1 MAGLARLAR
10 RKKELEDLYAFV
22 EDVEAPDEVL
32 ALAFEEG
39 RGLGDAS
46 QWIRPL
52 RDMLCRVD
60 VAGATNRPLFVRFT
74 AIEMLHVDTWSKAPL
89 LTCRASWHFK
99 CSPAK
104 LKAWSAATGR
114 MPPRMAR
121 LDYAESLVVHIG
133 RVAPNPAL
141 AGNPLVDCD
150 DSSALCAA
158 DCSDVD
164 GDSIFD
170 CKDSCIDVDDAR
182 HPCRA
187 VDHDGPVDRLSRK
200 GGTTATSQHRKIM
213 VPAELDRGHQVRG
226 RTRHDYADRLD
237 LVEAGI
243 GRIEQAIMS
252 AETDLPLDAL
262 LQLLCDR
269 PCWSGRFDLW
279 QRDAGHGAGLGTPG
293 TPGSAT
299 IGSKSNPTGVPGS
312 GQEPGQVVVS
322 LNVPCP

>member
-89 LTCRASWHFK
+89 LTCRASWHSK

-141 AGNPLVDCD
+141 AWRQNHSPGLAEGWRDGEWLVT
-150 DSSALCAA
+150 AA
-158 DCSDVD
+158 GKSVAESLREGGECCSV
-164 GDSIFD
+164 G
-170 CKDSCIDVDDAR
+170 
-182 HPCRA
+182 
-187 VDHDGPVDRLSRK
+187 
-200 GGTTATSQHRKIM
+200 
-213 VPAELDRGHQVRG
+213 
-226 RTRHDYADRLD
+226 
-237 LVEAGI
+237 
-243 GRIEQAIMS
+243 
-252 AETDLPLDAL
+252 
-262 LQLLCDR
+262 
-269 PCWSGRFDLW
+269 
-279 QRDAGHGAGLGTPG
+279 GLGTPDRALLLAAAEQRLVRPCARPAG
-293 TPGSAT
+293 LGCAHLALTLRCCA
-299 IGSKSNPTGVPGS
+299 GVGECDAAAQPRPS
-312 GQEPGQVVVS
+312 ERC
-322 LNVPCP
+322 VPALDGPDRGGLSVDAAEGGAQ